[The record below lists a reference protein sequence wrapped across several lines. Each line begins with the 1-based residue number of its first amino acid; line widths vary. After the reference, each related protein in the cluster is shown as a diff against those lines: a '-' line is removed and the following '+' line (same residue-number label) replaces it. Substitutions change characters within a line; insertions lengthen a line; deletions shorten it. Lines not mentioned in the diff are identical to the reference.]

1 MMQTI
6 PQGAEVFFADPF
18 ESLVRSVINPKTV
31 ATPAMDWSMDAR
43 AYYLDLDV
51 PGMAREDLTIQ
62 TLDRQVRVRGERK
75 VATPEGR
82 TLLRRER
89 PSGTWEHTW
98 TVPKD
103 ARVEEISAELHD
115 GVLSLTIP
123 KNEKAEPRTIAI
135 AGEAQKALPE
145 N

>member
-89 PSGTWEHTW
+89 PSGTWEH
-98 TVPKD
+98 
-103 ARVEEISAELHD
+103 
-115 GVLSLTIP
+115 
-123 KNEKAEPRTIAI
+123 
-135 AGEAQKALPE
+135 
-145 N
+145 